1 VIAALAAVVCLS
13 APAIVPVDGRVVDWF
28 RAPGCAWC
36 SGNRGLEFATTPG
49 GVVVAPLAGTV
60 TFAGSV
66 GGVNYVVISADD
78 DALLDINLNV
88 VLGGIQRPKVDEGD
102 LDEGDLDEG
111 DVVSAGQSIA
121 RSSGWLYAGFRVGPR
136 RDGRYLDPAPFF
148 ALARKPARLVAP
160 DPPPVSLARR
170 LGLRVLP
177 QKTRQRHCSVLPPVV
192 ASARE
197 PGP

>member
-1 VIAALAAVVCLS
+1 MIAGLAAVVCLS

-28 RAPGCAWC
+28 RAPGCARC

-49 GVVVAPLAGTV
+49 GMVVAPLAGTV

-78 DALLDINLNV
+78 DALLDIDVNV
-88 VLGGIQRPKVDEGD
+88 VLGGVQRPEVGEGD
-102 LDEGDLDEG
+102 VDEG
-111 DVVSAGQSIA
+111 DVVLAGQSIA

-170 LGLRVLP
+170 LGPRVQP
-177 QKTRQRHCSVLPPVV
+177 QKTHQRHCSVLPPVV

>member
-1 VIAALAAVVCLS
+1 MIAALTAVVCLS

-78 DALLDINLNV
+78 DALLDIDLNV
-88 VLGGIQRPKVDEGD
+88 VLGGIQRPKV
-102 LDEGDLDEG
+102 DEG